1 MTRPREGVLIAAFAA
16 IAVMVGGNAVGI
28 RFSNRE
34 LDPLWGAG
42 LRFALAA
49 ALLVVAMAIMRL
61 RLPRGRALMGALLFG
76 LLDVG
81 GAFALGYYAL
91 VELHAGFGSILL
103 ALVPLATLLLAAL
116 QRQERLRVAGVTG
129 TLVAL
134 VGIALMSRAPL
145 RESLPA
151 LSLLAALGSALC
163 IAQATVLVRRFPPVH
178 PMTMN
183 AIAMTVG
190 AAVLIAGSVLAG
202 EALVIPQR
210 AATWVALG
218 YLVVVG
224 SVIVFVLFL
233 FVLRH
238 WAASRTAY
246 VYVLVPCVTV
256 ALSAWL
262 DDEPVGAGLV
272 LGGLLVLI
280 GVYAGALRPAT
291 TASTPPAVSAAT
303 RRLRG
308 GRPGRRQPGSVG
320 AGGGVSRGSAGESG
334 SGPASTS
341 SRE

>member
-1 MTRPREGVLIAAFAA
+1 MIAAFAA
-16 IAVMVGGNAVGI
+16 IAVLVGGNAVGI

-49 ALLVVAMAIMRL
+49 TVLGVVMVVLRL
-61 RLPRGRALMGALLFG
+61 ELPRGRALTGALLFG

-103 ALVPLATLLLAAL
+103 SLVPLATLLLAVL
-116 QRQERLRVAGVTG
+116 QGQERLRVMAVAG

-134 VGIALMSRAPL
+134 VGVALMARAPL
-145 RESLPA
+145 HESLPV
-151 LSLLAALGSALC
+151 LSLLAALGSTLC

-178 PMTMN
+178 PVTMN
-183 AIAMTVG
+183 AVAMTAG

-202 EALVIPQR
+202 ESLVLPHR

-224 SVIVFVLFL
+224 SVVVFVLFL

-238 WAASRTAY
+238 WVASRTAY
-246 VYVLVPCVTV
+246 VYVLVPFVTV

-272 LGGLLVLI
+272 LGGLLVLA
-280 GVYAGALRPAT
+280 GVYVGALRPAG
-291 TASTPPAVSAAT
+291 TAPLPPEPALDPARHKPAMGPE
-303 RRLRG
+303 RPG
-308 GRPGRRQPGSVG
+308 GRSP
-320 AGGGVSRGSAGESG
+320 
-334 SGPASTS
+334 
-341 SRE
+341 